1 MPRAARQ
8 PTADGADEA
17 LSPRGVLEELFSSRL
32 RVAVLGEVLAR
43 PHLAFGL
50 TDLSRRLGLPV
61 SSLQHECYKLAR
73 IGVLVDE
80 RDGAARRY
88 RPNPGSALLGPL
100 TELLSSALGPES
112 LLRGAA
118 EGVPGLS
125 WAALG
130 GRLGPGREPLH
141 LILVGSLTVE
151 AVDAVHDRVARAVA
165 PHAAGRRVEAAF
177 FPAAQWDARRQAANP
192 FVAHL
197 LAGPLLMLAGDDG
210 PAGG

>member
-8 PTADGADEA
+8 PTTEGADDA
-17 LSPRGVLEELFSSRL
+17 LAPREVLEELFSSRL

-80 RDGAARRY
+80 RDGTARRY
-88 RPNPGSALLGPL
+88 RPNPGSPLLGPL
-100 TELLSSALGPES
+100 TELLSSALGPET
-112 LLRGAA
+112 LLRGAT
-118 EGVPGLS
+118 EGVSGLA

-130 GRLGPGREPLH
+130 GRLGPGRDPLH
-141 LILVGSLTVE
+141 LVLVGRLTVE
-151 AVDAVHDRVARAVA
+151 AVDAIHDRVARAVA
-165 PHAAGRRVEAAF
+165 PHAAGRRVEVAY

-197 LAGPLLMLAGDDG
+197 LAGPLLVLTDDG
-210 PAGG
+210 GPAED